1 MMRVFALVVMSAFAS
16 VVVSFWV
23 IIAEANRTAQ
33 LDFAVIALSV
43 FFTAILLGA
52 TAIVLIG
59 IVAGPDAIVGL
70 HGMWGRRKRIAAARR
85 ELLAA
90 GRTPARKRRK
100 G

>member
-43 FFTAILLGA
+43 FFTVILLGA
-52 TAIVLIG
+52 AVVVLVG
-59 IVAGPDAIVGL
+59 IVAGPEAVVRL
-70 HGMWGRRKRIAAARR
+70 HDMWGRRRRIAAARR

-90 GRTPARKRRK
+90 ARAPARKRRK